1 MSGYIGDAI
10 TRKGIQAQ
18 EVGFLQKP
26 FAPTVLARK
35 STGSTGRLS
44 RKRVLTLRSAP
55 RAILAQRLFNQM
67 IQLVALER
75 DFIRGAIL
83 RCRW

>member
-35 STGSTGRLS
+35 YGKYWT
-44 RKRVLTLRSAP
+44 
-55 RAILAQRLFNQM
+55 
-67 IQLVALER
+67 ALP
-75 DFIRGAIL
+75 
-83 RCRW
+83 